1 MENKSHEE
9 ALALY
14 RSADIA
20 IDQVLAGWYGGF
32 AVELMAMGKPVACY
46 IREGD
51 MQFVPEAMLR
61 EMPIFRIDPGNFV
74 EDFAAIFDRRPQWT
88 MRGRESRTYVER
100 WHNPDRVAKAMLEA
114 YRRPDSRFDL
124 DLDSSVPLDAVEARP
139 N

>member
-1 MENKSHEE
+1 VQNKSHDE
-9 ALALY
+9 AMALY

-32 AVELMAMGKPVACY
+32 AVEMMAMGKPVACY

-51 MQFVPEAMLR
+51 MKFVPDAMLR
-61 EMPIFRIDPGNFV
+61 EMPIYRIDPGNLV
-74 EDFAAIFDRRPQWT
+74 EDLAAILDRRSEWT
-88 MRGRESRTYVER
+88 MRGRESRAYVER
-100 WHNPDRVAKAMLEA
+100 WHNPDRIAKAMLDA

-124 DLDSSVPLDAVEARP
+124 DPDSPVPPEAAEARP